1 MSERDGEKE
10 SERKERGLH
19 LGMQEKVERG
29 SACAH
34 ARKQCA
40 CYPSKNETESALASF
55 GCPLFLL
62 PFFASI
68 LESEHG
74 HPSCPIALSV
84 ALSTLVFAIVAR
96 FPCTPNIEVDN

>member
-1 MSERDGEKE
+1 MKE
-10 SERKERGLH
+10 TERKRVKEKTEDYTLARKKGGKGL
-19 LGMQEKVERG
+19 
-29 SACAH
+29 ACAH

-40 CYPSKNETESALASF
+40 CYPSKNETESALASL

-62 PFFASI
+62 LFSAST

-74 HPSCPIALSV
+74 HPSRIALSV
-84 ALSTLVFAIVAR
+84 ALTTLVFAIVAR